1 MGMRGNEESLHVSA
15 EALIERLARRMD
27 GLDLA
32 ATERNRLSAACFRQA
47 LEHHEAVVQLV
58 RRTLFGSALALL
70 RPLFEHYV
78 RGIWL
83 AKCASAADLLQ
94 FQNGT
99 LERPVSAML
108 AAVEFHEMHDTGL
121 LSEVRKNLSST
132 MKDFLRGGRLRA
144 ARNDARDSI
153 EDSHSEDEAGAAI
166 ALAGAIGLLAASEV
180 ALLAGRHDIVSA
192 LVDEANW
199 LKGVASA

>member
-1 MGMRGNEESLHVSA
+1 MGMAGNEASLHESA

-32 ATERNRLSAACFRQA
+32 ATERNRLCTTCFRQV
-47 LEHHEAVVQLV
+47 LEHHEAVVDLV
-58 RRTLFGSALALL
+58 RQTLFGSALALL

-83 AKCASAADLLQ
+83 AKCASAADLQ
-94 FQNGT
+94 RFQNGT
-99 LERPVSAML
+99 LERPVAAML
-108 AAVEFHEMHDTGL
+108 AAVEFHEMNDAGA
-121 LSEVRKNLSST
+121 LSEFRKDLSST
-132 MKDFLRGGRLRA
+132 LTEFLRGGT
-144 ARNDARDSI
+144 ARVTRSDERNSI
-153 EDSHSEDEAGAAI
+153 VGDHPGEEAGATV

-192 LVDEANW
+192 LADEAIW
-199 LKGVASA
+199 LREAASA